1 MTSPSNL
8 PELYHIV
15 FFFMLLEIE
24 YLFSMTLIN
33 FRLGNNPAPI
43 DLRGLPLLGSRVANL
58 PIAVIAANRPHYL
71 FRMLR
76 GLLTTPGVDP
86 KMVTVY
92 IDGFFDEPSAVAE
105 LFQVQAVEHTPVC
118 SKNCRI
124 SQVYC

>member
-1 MTSPSNL
+1 MRIL
-8 PELYHIV
+8 PKILTIISIIV
-15 FFFMLLEIE
+15 
-24 YLFSMTLIN
+24 
-33 FRLGNNPAPI
+33 LGTNPAPI
-43 DLRGLPLLGSRVANL
+43 ELHGAPLLGSRVGSL

-76 GLLTTPGVDP
+76 GLLSTPGVDP

-105 LFQVQAVEHTPVC
+105 LFNVAAVEHTPIC

-124 SQVYC
+124 SQVIYYI

>member
-1 MTSPSNL
+1 M
-8 PELYHIV
+8 
-15 FFFMLLEIE
+15 
-24 YLFSMTLIN
+24 
-33 FRLGNNPAPI
+33 
-43 DLRGLPLLGSRVANL
+43 LGSRVSDL

-92 IDGFFDEPSAVAE
+92 IDGFFDEPAAVAE
-105 LFQVQAVEHTPVC
+105 LFKVQAVEHTPVC

-124 SQVYC
+124 SQVHSTCTVNFFNGNLKKKGFFPANIKYFNEIFLRI

>member
-1 MTSPSNL
+1 M
-8 PELYHIV
+8 EHI
-15 FFFMLLEIE
+15 
-24 YLFSMTLIN
+24 
-33 FRLGNNPAPI
+33 
-43 DLRGLPLLGSRVANL
+43 

-105 LFQVQAVEHTPVC
+105 LFQVSVVEHTPIC

-124 SQVYC
+124 SQACFFALTLDFFYYAYGKRCHLFN

>member
-1 MTSPSNL
+1 M
-8 PELYHIV
+8 
-15 FFFMLLEIE
+15 EIE
-24 YLFSMTLIN
+24 YHFLFTV
-33 FRLGNNPAPI
+33 GNHPAPI
-43 DLRGLPLLGSRVANL
+43 DLKGPFLPGSRVSSL

-92 IDGFFDEPSAVAE
+92 IDGFFDEPAAIAE
-105 LFQVQAVEHTPVC
+105 LFKVPAIEHTPVC

-124 SQVYC
+124 SQVMYLPFPYYRVGQFKYSFVDILFLK